1 MSKISNPFT
10 FPTASGFGSS
20 LAISPISHVG
30 EPLDLSAIWD
40 SSIQI
45 IFKNLSKKEHENTK
59 IRALEELSNVIDDV
73 PEKEIDE
80 GVLSAWVGMPLSV
93 SKVPV
98 AKPPQMQLY
107 PRLSVDYSKRVRQ
120 LTHTLHGTI
129 CSANKKKVARFMP
142 HIIGP
147 WLCGTYDNDR
157 TVSKA
162 ARESLIKTFG
172 LEKLKKVWEVYHTDI
187 LAYSTNIVERE
198 QVYTLSS
205 EVQGKNAEEAEA
217 KFARVIGACISAVRH
232 ILSQW
237 K

>member
-1 MSKISNPFT
+1 M
-10 FPTASGFGSS
+10 
-20 LAISPISHVG
+20 
-30 EPLDLSAIWD
+30 
-40 SSIQI
+40 
-45 IFKNLSKKEHENTK
+45 
-59 IRALEELSNVIDDV
+59 
-73 PEKEIDE
+73 
-80 GVLSAWVGMPLSV
+80 
-93 SKVPV
+93 
-98 AKPPQMQLY
+98 
-107 PRLSVDYSKRVRQ
+107 RQ

-142 HIIGP
+142 QIIGP

-172 LEKLKKVWEVYHTDI
+172 LEKLKKVCEAYHSDI
-187 LAYSTNIVERE
+187 LGYCINIIERE

-205 EVQGKNAEEAEA
+205 EAQGKNAEEAEA
-217 KFARVIGACISAVRH
+217 KFARVIGACISALRH